1 MKTIKEQQTEYVQAH
16 TESVE
21 SYEAYA
27 EKEEI
32 AAAFEAGA
40 NYVLGEMEKIINHPR
55 IFVKGDK
62 TVEEGMI
69 EAISKLIEQLKEK

>member
-1 MKTIKEQQTEYVQAH
+1 MKTIKEQQTEYVLAH
-16 TESVE
+16 TEQVE

-40 NYVLGEMEKIINHPR
+40 NYVLDEIERLLSKEDKNLNDYGKALVWR
-55 IFVKGDK
+55 IKD
-62 TVEEGMI
+62 T
-69 EAISKLIEQLKEK
+69 IEQLKGNQ